1 METKTTNKHHADIP
15 KETLDAFA
23 RYIIPEIRRFAESE
37 EGKAYYAEWLKKH
50 PEYAEK

>member
-1 METKTTNKHHADIP
+1 METKENKFTNITVP

-23 RYIIPEIRRFAESE
+23 RYIMPEIRRFAESE
-37 EGKAYYAEWLKKH
+37 EGQAYYAEWLKKH

>member
-1 METKTTNKHHADIP
+1 MGTKEKSINDIDIP

-37 EGKAYYAEWLKKH
+37 EGQAYYAEWLKKH

>member
-1 METKTTNKHHADIP
+1 MESKKEKTANITIP

-23 RYIIPEIRRFAESE
+23 RYITPEIRRFAESE
-37 EGKAYYAEWLKKH
+37 EGQAYYAEWLKKH